1 VRHRIVLALAAAWCL
16 VASLSADAADKKV
29 VRIWQTESEPQSLV
43 VLDQIAANFQKLR
56 PDVEIKIEGLA

>member
-1 VRHRIVLALAAAWCL
+1 
-16 VASLSADAADKKV
+16 LSADAADKKV